1 MTIDILIEY
10 PIVILRY
17 TIVNINVIL
26 LGIKFITRVMCL
38 YDIRKLKRSLKF
50 VINVIPSMRLYET
63 YEYLLSNS
71 SFFKYI

>member
-38 YDIRKLKRSLKF
+38 YIRKLKRSLKF